1 MGALK
6 RFPFSLQFWKE
17 VQKLTMEEKF
27 DAIIVGGGLA
37 GLASAY
43 TLAQQGLEVLV
54 LERGDYSGA
63 KNVTGGRL
71 YVSPVRELFP
81 DLWKKAPLERFI
93 AHEEVAMLAGERSLT
108 VRYSGNELASEPY
121 QSYSVLRA
129 KFDRW
134 FAKQAERK
142 GAAIIT
148 KTKVDDLIIEEG
160 KVKGVLA
167 AGDELRAD
175 VVIACD
181 GAMSLISER
190 MGLRKPGLP
199 KDHAVGFKEII
210 ELDPNVIEDRFGLD
224 EGEGAARLFMGEV
237 TKGKFGGGFLYTNK
251 ESISLGIVVS
261 IKDLMEGQDITA
273 PELMDNFKMRPE
285 IAKLIRGGQTAE
297 YSAHVIPEGGYK
309 AMSKLYSDGILVAGD
324 AAGLALNI
332 GVTVRGMEYAMASG
346 YYAAQTVIAAK
357 EANDFSASK
366 LSLYEKL
373 LNDSFVIKDFKNFKE
388 APHVLDNPRFF
399 NHYPELVGNIMKDI
413 YEIPAGSKERIYP
426 TVKKYMKFGEIW
438 AMLGDMRK
446 VMKI

>member
-1 MGALK
+1 M
-6 RFPFSLQFWKE
+6 
-17 VQKLTMEEKF
+17 EKF

-43 TLAQQGLEVLV
+43 TLAQAGLEVLV
-54 LERGDYSGA
+54 LERGDYSGS

-71 YVSPVRELFP
+71 YVNPIREFFP

-93 AHEEVAMLAGERSLT
+93 AHEEVAIMAKERSLT
-108 VRYSGNELASEPY
+108 MRYSGNELASEPY

-148 KTKVDDLIIEEG
+148 KTKVDDVIIEEG
-160 KVKGVLA
+160 KVKGVRA
-167 AGDELRAD
+167 AGDELLAD

-181 GAMSLISER
+181 GVMSLISER
-190 MGLRKPGLP
+190 VGLKTPGLA

-210 ELDPNVIEDRFGLD
+210 EMDPTVIEDRFGLN

-251 ESISLGIVVS
+251 ESISLGIVVG
-261 IKDLMEGQDITA
+261 IKDLMEGNEVSA
-273 PELMDNFKMRPE
+273 PELMDNFKLRPE
-285 IAKLIRGGQTAE
+285 IARLIKGGQTVE
-297 YSAHVIPEGGYK
+297 YSAHVIPEGGYN
-309 AMSKLYSDGILVAGD
+309 AISKLYGDGILVAGD
-324 AAGLALNI
+324 AAGLAMNI
-332 GVTVRGMEYAMASG
+332 GVTVRGMEYALASG
-346 YYAAQTVIAAK
+346 YFAAQTVIKAK
-357 EANDFSASK
+357 EAEDFSASK
-366 LSLYEKL
+366 LSLYEKF

-413 YEIPAGSKERIYP
+413 YSVPAGSKDRIFP
-426 TVKKYMKFGEIW
+426 TVKRYLKIGELW
-438 AMLGDMRK
+438 AMAGDMRK